1 MGLGYYIILTRGQKH
16 MEIKKAVKRIGIIV
30 AADRTEQFRRLADRI
45 GVERALDKMRLDLRF
60 DGVLV
65 EDGD

>member
-1 MGLGYYIILTRGQKH
+1 

>member
-1 MGLGYYIILTRGQKH
+1 
-16 MEIKKAVKRIGIIV
+16 MEIKKAIDRIGTV
-30 AADRTEQFRRLADRI
+30 VRADRTEQFRRLADRI

-65 EDGD
+65 EDRD